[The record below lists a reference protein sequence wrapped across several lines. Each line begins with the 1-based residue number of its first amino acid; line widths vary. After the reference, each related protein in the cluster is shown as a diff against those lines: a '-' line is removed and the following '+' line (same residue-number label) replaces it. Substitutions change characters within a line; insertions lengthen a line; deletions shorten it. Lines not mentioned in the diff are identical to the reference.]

1 MVHIRRR
8 SGKFFVEIRKRYG
21 QKIYG
26 TFDRLSDARSFAKE
40 TELGHSALIEL
51 IHLAQNYGVMHK
63 GGIVK
68 KINTQS

>member
-1 MVHIRRR
+1 
-8 SGKFFVEIRKRYG
+8 
-21 QKIYG
+21 
-26 TFDRLSDARSFAKE
+26 